1 MTAARVATISK
12 LSGSVERNEG
22 VEEEEV
28 DVLPSDPLLSNESSS
43 PPPGPLSRILPSFP
57 TLLLLF
63 IERSRSVVP
72 KVEVLLLL
80 LDLDLGVLCCCSKVP
95 PLDEEVPLVPP
106 LSPLLLPPPR
116 RCTTAKES
124 AIDSARL
131 TS

>member
-1 MTAARVATISK
+1 M
-12 LSGSVERNEG
+12 ERNEEDDEEG
-22 VEEEEV
+22 EEEEEEV

-106 LSPLLLPPPR
+106 LSPLPLLPLSPLLLPPPR

-124 AIDSARL
+124 TMDSARL